1 METFLN
7 SRVLS
12 SALPEG
18 PGSRGAHPGEGPVH
32 WGVQAAVWQ
41 RPQWPLWE
49 HDLPHQGRGGVRA
62 GLPAQRLVR
71 SAVRWQLCEA
81 LTQKTKLKS
90 QFVSFFLTL
99 KKNLAANVFFLQ
111 SVQLRETGYIRV
123 FFPFF
128 WNWDCAHVI
137 TNSQMCWN
145 NPNFYFC
152 LLTLLGQ

>member
-32 WGVQAAVWQ
+32 WGVQAAVRQ

-62 GLPAQRLVR
+62 GLPAQRLMR
-71 SAVRWQLCEA
+71 SAVRWRLCEA
-81 LTQKTKLKS
+81 LIQKTKLKS
-90 QFVSFFLTL
+90 QFVTLFLSFFLTL
-99 KKNLAANVFFLQ
+99 KINLAANVFFLQ
-111 SVQLRETGYIRV
+111 SVQLRETGYIRS
-123 FFPFF
+123 FFSSFF
-128 WNWDCAHVI
+128 
-137 TNSQMCWN
+137 
-145 NPNFYFC
+145 F
-152 LLTLLGQ
+152 LKLGLCSCYHE